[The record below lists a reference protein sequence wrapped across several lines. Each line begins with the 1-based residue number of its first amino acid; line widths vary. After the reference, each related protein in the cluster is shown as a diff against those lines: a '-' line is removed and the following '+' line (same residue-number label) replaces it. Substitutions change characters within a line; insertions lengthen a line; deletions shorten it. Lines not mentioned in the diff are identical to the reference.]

1 LKNLIIFVKK
11 IIMDEGDKS
20 GGIRRSGTITSPG
33 LDMGGVPKF
42 GGLLDGGMGADGN
55 KPKFSLPI

>member
-1 LKNLIIFVKK
+1 
-11 IIMDEGDKS
+11 MDEGDKS